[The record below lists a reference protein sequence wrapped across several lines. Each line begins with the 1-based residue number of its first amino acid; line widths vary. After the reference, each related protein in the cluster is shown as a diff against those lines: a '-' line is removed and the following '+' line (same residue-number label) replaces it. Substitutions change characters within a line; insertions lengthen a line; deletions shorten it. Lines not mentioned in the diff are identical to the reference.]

1 MSEFQNT
8 EKGYAENESYQDV
21 NPYVEPRFDGTS
33 EQKQHDGFDTYGQQS
48 QAYPYGQQQSQ
59 SYPYGQSYYDPQVY
73 SRQDYAAPQSTQGYP
88 FSQGYM
94 LQPQPKK
101 SANICSIVGF
111 IFGLPAFLGY
121 LFYGVLLFGPVQGSQ
136 LMAAIDNSASALSS
150 ILAVVFAPFMTIGP
164 LPAFVLGIVSVC
176 LSRNPLQF
184 KRERARIFG
193 ILSIVFAV
201 LSFIMFVLFVVMVVN
216 GLNQVYSQYS

>member
-1 MSEFQNT
+1 MDEFQNT
-8 EKGYAENESYQDV
+8 EKGYTEKELHQDV
-21 NPYVEPRFDGTS
+21 NPYVEPRFDGTP
-33 EQKQHDGFDTYGQQS
+33 EQKQPDSFDTYG
-48 QAYPYGQQQSQ
+48 QQSQ
-59 SYPYGQSYYDPQVY
+59 SYPYGQSYYDPQAY
-73 SRQDYAAPQSTQGYP
+73 SRQDYAAPQDAQSYQ

-101 SANICSIVGF
+101 SANICSIIGF
-111 IFGLPAFLGY
+111 VFGLPAFLGY
-121 LFYGVLLFGPVQGSQ
+121 LLYGILLFGTVQGSDFTEG
-136 LMAAIDNSASALSS
+136 LYSFASAFYT

-164 LPAFVLGIVSVC
+164 LPSFVLGIVSVC

-201 LSFIMFVLFVVMVVN
+201 LCFILFILFIVMVVN

>member
-1 MSEFQNT
+1 MDEFQNQAQPT
-8 EKGYAENESYQDV
+8 EKGFTKPESYSDV
-21 NPYVEPRFDGTS
+21 NPYIEPQFDGTS
-33 EQKQHDGFDTYGQQS
+33 
-48 QAYPYGQQQSQ
+48 GQQQYVNSE
-59 SYPYGQSYYDPQVY
+59 SYEQQRSEPYNYGQSYYDPQT
-73 SRQDYAAPQSTQGYP
+73 YARPQSYNQQGYVP
-88 FSQGYM
+88 SQGYM

-121 LFYGVLLFGPVQGSQ
+121 LFYSVLLFGPVQGSQ

-150 ILAVVFAPFMTIGP
+150 ILAVVFAPFMAIGP

-201 LSFIMFVLFVVMVVN
+201 LSFIMFILFIVMVVN
-216 GLNQVYSQYS
+216 GLNQVYAQYS